1 MRILERIAERN
12 EDPGG
17 QPPVLIAFLGDSVT
31 HGCFELRLN
40 GRGEADTVTE
50 PGQGYP
56 SRLKSVWMKCIP
68 WRR

>member
-40 GRGEADTVTE
+40 GRRRRI
-50 PGQGYP
+50 PLP
-56 SRLKSVWMKCIP
+56 SRDRAIRP
-68 WRR
+68 D